1 MQSAAESNA
10 VLKFQ
15 KLHSTFVDSVNAAK
29 VIDFL
34 FQEGVLGQQDMRA
47 LQLLKSDPQQ
57 QCRDLL
63 ALLHTSENPQAFVK
77 LYLAIKN
84 ESHLQWLI
92 DRVDQCD
99 VTRLLQQMNISE
111 PTGMSFDYF
120 SHATKYMLHTIASAE
135 WHVLFQRFFVIQ
147 SSLASLQI
155 TKICIIHLLPLV
167 PCVMERKTISLQQQ
181 TNDEIYVEAYST
193 HAQKTP

>member
-1 MQSAAESNA
+1 MKTVVESNA
-10 VLKFQ
+10 VLKLKFQ
-15 KLHSTFVDSVNAAK
+15 KQHSTVVDSVNAAR

-92 DRVDQCD
+92 DRVDQFD
-99 VTRLLQQMNISE
+99 VTSLLEQMYISE
-111 PTGMSFDYF
+111 PTSMMFDCC
-120 SHATKYMLHTIASAE
+120 S
-135 WHVLFQRFFVIQ
+135 
-147 SSLASLQI
+147 
-155 TKICIIHLLPLV
+155 
-167 PCVMERKTISLQQQ
+167 
-181 TNDEIYVEAYST
+181 
-193 HAQKTP
+193 

>member
-10 VLKFQ
+10 VLKLKFQ

-84 ESHLQWLI
+84 ESHLQWLV
-92 DRVDQCD
+92 DRVDRCD
-99 VTRLLQQMNISE
+99 LSSLLEQMYISE
-111 PTGMSFDYF
+111 PTGMAFDCC
-120 SHATKYMLHTIASAE
+120 S
-135 WHVLFQRFFVIQ
+135 
-147 SSLASLQI
+147 
-155 TKICIIHLLPLV
+155 
-167 PCVMERKTISLQQQ
+167 
-181 TNDEIYVEAYST
+181 
-193 HAQKTP
+193 